1 MALWPILLL
10 LPSCIGSNIPCG
22 KSFLPCPNE
31 DSKTETPFVRES
43 NLVQSHR
50 IPDGLFWVAANEAKK
65 ETHALF
71 NYTDPGF
78 THSGHPLTTSVEQ
91 WTQMHHIDRKAV
103 ERSKAAYTSIAI
115 TKRLTL

>member
-1 MALWPILLL
+1 MNDFFSDVVI
-10 LPSCIGSNIPCG
+10 
-22 KSFLPCPNE
+22 
-31 DSKTETPFVRES
+31 
-43 NLVQSHR
+43 SHR

-78 THSGHPLTTSVEQ
+78 SYSGHPLASSVEQ
-91 WTQMHHIDRKAV
+91 WTVMHHIDRKAV
-103 ERSKAAYTSIAI
+103 ERSKAAYSAIAI

>member
-1 MALWPILLL
+1 
-10 LPSCIGSNIPCG
+10 
-22 KSFLPCPNE
+22 
-31 DSKTETPFVRES
+31 
-43 NLVQSHR
+43 LVLSHR

-78 THSGHPLTTSVEQ
+78 THSAPGHPLSSSVEQ

-103 ERSKAAYTSIAI
+103 ERSKAAYASIAI
-115 TKRLTL
+115 TKRLTLSYSGLCNNVAQPEWGTSHTAFSRILKPVYADGL